1 MTGRGGEHL
10 EVGGEGGNFQ
20 KQIENPKCEQNVRH
34 YQKMLTSKLL
44 KTIRKGRVGS
54 REDRK
59 EEASLSDNLVS
70 VKKCS
75 ISLITHISQKH
86 LIF

>member
-1 MTGRGGEHL
+1 M
-10 EVGGEGGNFQ
+10 VGFVHFSNFLIPSEKYYNSQ
-20 KQIENPKCEQNVRH
+20 SCWITL